1 MTRFDTEQLA
11 HCMTRRH
18 ECLGQLCE
26 LGRRQLELI
35 ASSDLG
41 TLLKVLSVK
50 QRLLVNLQAIERELD
65 PFREQAPEA
74 RVWQSSDDRDRC
86 SRLAAECQV
95 FLREIVQQ
103 EKQSERQLIEHRDDA
118 AHRLQGAHTAAQAC
132 GAYAA
137 DVGSLSGHLDLS
149 SDQ

>member
-1 MTRFDTEQLA
+1 
-11 HCMTRRH
+11 MTRRH

-35 ASSDLG
+35 ASGDLG
-41 TLLKVLSVK
+41 TLLKVLALK
-50 QRLLVNLQAIERELD
+50 QRLLVNLQAIERQLD
-65 PFREQAPEA
+65 PYRDQSPDA
-74 RVWQSSDDRDRC
+74 RVWQSAADRDRC
-86 SRLAAECQV
+86 SQLAAQCQM

-103 EKQSERQLIEHRDDA
+103 EKQSERELIEHRDDA

-137 DVGSLSGHLDLS
+137 DVGTLSGHLDLS